1 MGAKLISLKRDPDN
15 TNTWIVDL
23 LPDRGAYQ
31 ASVAVPLGEL
41 QMIYPIAI
49 APKVDIRPVNGKTV
63 TTADFDRYLRERG
76 KDMNQDGK
84 RDETD
89 DFIFTANY
97 LSAVGSV
104 AARP

>member
-15 TNTWIVDL
+15 TNTWVVDL

-41 QMIYPIAI
+41 QMIYPITI
-49 APKVDIRPVNGKTV
+49 APKVDIKPVRGRTV
-63 TTADFDRYLRERG
+63 TLADFDRYLRERG
-76 KDMNQDGK
+76 KDLNQDGK
-84 RDETD
+84 RDEID

-97 LSAVGSV
+97 LSAVGST